1 MHWAFQ
7 LKMSFRPDI
16 SKQTLELIIS
26 GERTIISHLSL
37 TFNDIPV
44 AQTCSQKHLEMILD
58 NKLNF
63 EEHLHKVVLKV
74 DKTIDVICKLQNIL
88 SRPALLRI
96 YKSLSGP
103 IYIKVSLYLT
113 KPSMILF
120 TSKLES
126 LQYNAVR
133 NTSK

>member
-26 GERTIISHLSL
+26 GEQTIISHLSL

-63 EEHLHKVVLKV
+63 EEHLHKVILKV

-103 IYIKVSLYLT
+103 I
-113 KPSMILF
+113 
-120 TSKLES
+120 
-126 LQYNAVR
+126 
-133 NTSK
+133 